1 MQRGAFT
8 TALNCSG
15 RQHGIEKGRTKKGT
29 SASRLRGQTAFLIM
43 SACRLSGGAPYYPRD
58 FGPSPE
64 RSLAAFVSVGPVL
77 DAPSSTLCRRCS
89 LRCSKR
95 CSAARHVHRVPM
107 VCTSV
112 LTCHATS
119 TCRHADAS
127 ADLHPPRTL
136 RARWPP
142 LKRRGGMSS
151 LLGRSGSGR
160 PLSTYYFMRL
170 LYYVRDASNSILCH
184 YRMPHGIS
192 RKYLRPCLLAHLS
205 LVWRPLFVEQHGAFS
220 FELYTDSQSDS
231 LGVAV
236 RSHGHR
242 DERGESG
249 E

>member
-64 RSLAAFVSVGPVL
+64 RSLAAFVSVGPPGCSQQYAVSPVL
-77 DAPSSTLCRRCS
+77 LAVLQAVLGCSPCSSGTHGMYFSTYMPCHLDMPPCGRLSGLAPSS
-89 LRCSKR
+89 
-95 CSAARHVHRVPM
+95 
-107 VCTSV
+107 
-112 LTCHATS
+112 
-119 TCRHADAS
+119 
-127 ADLHPPRTL
+127 DLAGSMAPC
-136 RARWPP
+136 
-142 LKRRGGMSS
+142 KRRGGMSS

-192 RKYLRPCLLAHLS
+192 RIIFTPVFTRTFITRMEATVRRATRRFFLC
-205 LVWRPLFVEQHGAFS
+205 
-220 FELYTDSQSDS
+220 
-231 LGVAV
+231 AV
-236 RSHGHR
+236 HR
-242 DERGESG
+242 
-249 E
+249 